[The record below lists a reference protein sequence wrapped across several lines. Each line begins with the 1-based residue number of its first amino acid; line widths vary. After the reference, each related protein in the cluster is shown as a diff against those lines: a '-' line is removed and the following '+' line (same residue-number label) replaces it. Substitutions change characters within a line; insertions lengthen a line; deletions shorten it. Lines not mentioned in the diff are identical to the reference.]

1 MSWSKLLTVKRTH
14 SQQLLGSRKGM
25 SFMVDRENKVIVH
38 PTKYKNSSNCLHIV
52 GENYKHIKV
61 NLNVGLKCT
70 IPVRSTP
77 TLVQIQQGSLEIG
90 TWKGSKSS

>member
-1 MSWSKLLTVKRTH
+1 
-14 SQQLLGSRKGM
+14 
-25 SFMVDRENKVIVH
+25 MVDRENKVIVH

-77 TLVQIQQGSLEIG
+77 TLVSDPTRFFGDRHMERLQVFMIFEKL
-90 TWKGSKSS
+90 KM